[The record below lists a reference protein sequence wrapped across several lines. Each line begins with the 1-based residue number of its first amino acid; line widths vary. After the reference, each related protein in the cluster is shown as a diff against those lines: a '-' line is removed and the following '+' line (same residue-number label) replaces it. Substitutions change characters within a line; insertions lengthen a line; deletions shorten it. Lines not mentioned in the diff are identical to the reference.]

1 MTKGP
6 MLAVAA
12 RGAKLTIT
20 LTARAKV
27 TFSVMRRQTG
37 VRVGKSCLAPRHGSH
52 GKACTRTTTV
62 AGTTAKS
69 LAKGT
74 STLRFSARVGGHA
87 LKPGSYALRATPA
100 RGKTRSTNFRIVR

>member
-27 TFSVMRRQTG
+27 TFSVVRRQTG
-37 VRVGKSCLAPRHGSH
+37 
-52 GKACTRTTTV
+52 
-62 AGTTAKS
+62 
-69 LAKGT
+69 
-74 STLRFSARVGGHA
+74 
-87 LKPGSYALRATPA
+87 SYALPATPA